1 MTFKTLKARAG
12 QAVLLLLSLLIAMAM
27 LSFWILDI
35 RTFIMNRLIAQD
47 GGDAAALAAARW
59 QAAGLNLCGELNLIQ
74 AYMLADDKENIY
86 AAQALHELRL
96 RVQLTTPILAAY
108 AAQLVAEEN
117 NLPEIPDGTEYVR
130 NYRDSVLLEG
140 FYEGAED
147 DLREMLI
154 ILASDPIR
162 AVPMSGIFEDSEFH
176 NYLIDE
182 TFYDA
187 ILSRNWCY
195 FYKNPFLKS
204 FSNRKDFGPLPK
216 LRMAPFF
223 DLRLSST
230 QSSLDTLTII
240 NTLSEQLESIGHPGL
255 PPPRNE
261 ANDGVSPVAEQERYA
276 EGIHVIGV
284 GNFPILWT
292 IYEEAD
298 WREWTSMHPGNLPI
312 QGRLKEGYD
321 YDGANIAIAVQLKN
335 TNWIATAKA
344 FGTVAGDSPALYRL
358 ALGGFEAVRLVP
370 VDSTDLGT
378 YDFNFA
384 WLNHIRHHIVH
395 YMEGGTARLNSG
407 CRYCDALRQWEKGEF
422 RHSIL
427 VWLSKH
433 GHTCTPPV
441 GPGPGDSG
449 GTRYGH

>member
-1 MTFKTLKARAG
+1 MTFKRLKPRAG
-12 QAVLLLLSLLIAMAM
+12 QAILLLLSLLIAMAM
-27 LSFWILDI
+27 LSFWVLDI
-35 RTFIMNRLIAQD
+35 RSFIMNRLIAQD

-74 AYMLADDKENIY
+74 AYMLTDDKENVY

-96 RVQLTTPILAAY
+96 RVQLTTPILAAH

-117 NLPEIPDGTEYVR
+117 DLPEIPDGTKYVR
-130 NYRDSVLLEG
+130 EFRDSVLLDG
-140 FYEGAED
+140 FYEGAEE

-154 ILASDPIR
+154 LLARDPIR

-195 FYKNPFLKS
+195 FYKNPFLKNYS
-204 FSNRKDFGPLPK
+204 SRKDFGPVPK
-216 LRMAPFF
+216 MRMAPFF
-223 DLRLSST
+223 DLRLSSK
-230 QSSLDTLTII
+230 QSSLDRLEII
-240 NTLSEQLESIGHPGL
+240 NTLSDQLTSIGHPPL
-255 PPPRNE
+255 QNPTEKPENE
-261 ANDGVSPVAEQERYA
+261 LTDAERERYVDQ
-276 EGIHVIGV
+276 IHVIG
-284 GNFPILWT
+284 GGSFPIQWT
-292 IYEEAD
+292 IYEESD
-298 WREWTSMHPGNLPI
+298 WREWTQMHPGNLPI
-312 QGRLKEGYD
+312 QGHLKEGYD
-321 YDGANIAIAVQLKN
+321 YDGANIALAVQLKN
-335 TNWIATAKA
+335 TYWIATAKA
-344 FGTVAGDSPALYRL
+344 FGRIGRESPATYGL

-384 WLNHIRHHIVH
+384 WLTHIRHHIQP
-395 YMEGGTARLNSG
+395 YMDRGSSSLEPG
-407 CRYCDALRQWEKGEF
+407 CRYCDALRLWGSSEF

-427 VWLSKH
+427 VWLAKH